1 MNSLN
6 LTNTGQVAFTQ
17 DVLKFMQDAYTAAI
31 TALGTAV
38 GDNVILSGCNPDSN
52 GNISAGIVAIN
63 GEVLPF
69 AGGLLLANFDVAQVT
84 ANEQYYDGAQ
94 KPFYNTRTAVMS
106 AGSGIPY
113 AQFVR
118 LKSLKQFANLPT
130 QAGSDY
136 SQPDDNTLAT
146 ITGLFNLAKS
156 VSGAAL
162 PSGLIVM
169 WSGALSNIP
178 AGWTLCN
185 GANGTPNLQD
195 KFIVGAGNTYA
206 VGATGGEAAHV
217 LSKAELPAVGVGF
230 RDWYYAEKTSK
241 LQSEGASIMEAY
253 DYNGNVGSDGTDHDN
268 TSVLYKD
275 KTTEEMGS
283 GQAHENRPPYFALC
297 YIMKL

>member
-1 MNSLN
+1 MNTLN
-6 LTNTGQVAFTQ
+6 LTNSGQVAFTQ
-17 DVLKFMQDAYTAAI
+17 DVLKFMQEAYTAVI
-31 TALGTAV
+31 SALGTAV
-38 GDNVILSGCNPDSN
+38 GDNVTLSGCNPDNN
-52 GNISAGIVAIN
+52 GNISTGIVAIN

-84 ANEQYYDGAQ
+84 TNRQYYDGSQ

-106 AGSGIPY
+106 ATGGVPY

-146 ITGLFNLAKS
+146 ITALFNLSKS
-156 VSGAAL
+156 VSGAAF

-169 WSGALSNIP
+169 WSGAVSAIP
-178 AGWTLCN
+178 VGWALCN
-185 GANGTPNLQD
+185 GANGTPDLRD
-195 KFIVGAGNTYA
+195 RFIVGAGNTYA
-206 VGATGGEAAHV
+206 VGTTGGEATHV
-217 LSKAELPAVGVGF
+217 LSTNEMPAHTHTFDGSGDNKVDSNANQTNAGRGVWQNNN
-230 RDWYYAEKTSK
+230 D
-241 LQSEGASIMEAY
+241 
-253 DYNGNVGSDGTDHDN
+253 VPGTYTGHMN
-268 TSVLYKD
+268 ST
-275 KTTEEMGS
+275 GS